1 MPLRIPHL
9 MDIIG
14 EMSSGPLRCTNKF
27 HQNPDHIMNKSISI
41 SMTILTSLFFAF
53 LLAFSPSKA
62 QVPPWLA
69 DINEEIRIMEENVA
83 DCRQGIEDIQAEI
96 DALIKNT
103 PPPITGTPTEAKI
116 RQLQKDRALYR
127 CWADLTDKKIR
138 RLKAIRGV
146 LEKRF
151 NNPSTSQHE
160 KTEIN
165 KTKRKV
171 NKVEQEA
178 QNNKR
183 AGQRVENT
191 IKNAL
196 GEHK

>member
-1 MPLRIPHL
+1 
-9 MDIIG
+9 
-14 EMSSGPLRCTNKF
+14 
-27 HQNPDHIMNKSISI
+27 MNKSVPAYLSI
-41 SMTILTSLFFAF
+41 LSILCLAFFLTS
-53 LLAFSPSKA
+53 STSSSA
-62 QVPPWLA
+62 QVPAWMV
-69 DINEEIRIMEENVA
+69 DINEEIDMLEENVA
-83 DCRQGIEDIQAEI
+83 DCRQGIEAIQAEI

-127 CWADLTDKKIR
+127 CWADMTDKKIR
-138 RLKAIRGV
+138 RLKVIRGV

-151 NNPSTSQHE
+151 NEPGTSQQD

-171 NKVEQEA
+171 NKVEQDA
-178 QNNKR
+178 KNNKR
-183 AGQRVENT
+183 AGQQIENT